1 MRAIKSF
8 FVFALFLCLTE
19 QCLVAQQLGNDD
31 CNGRVRFAAIF
42 ISLFSYRCRNVL
54 DVPNIF
60 SSQLK
65 LSSLS
70 SAVSLRPLN
79 EGHNYSGDFIEGK
92 LVVSYSE

>member
-1 MRAIKSF
+1 MRAIKCF

-19 QCLVAQQLGNDD
+19 LCLVAAQLGNDD
-31 CNGRVRFAAIF
+31 CNGRVRFAAIC

-54 DVPNIF
+54 DIPNIF

-70 SAVSLRPLN
+70 SAFYFALSTKDTI
-79 EGHNYSGDFIEGK
+79 SGDFDDGK
-92 LVVSYSE
+92 L